1 MTSIRDAFEAGDLPA
16 ALAAATAAVRAKPRE
31 AGLRWLLAEMLL
43 FSGQVE
49 RADRALDA
57 VIEEQ
62 PSPAVLE
69 FRRLLRAEE
78 TRRQVFAE
86 GAPPKFQGDDAT
98 PAQVAALRSVTETR
112 LGDMAAAVA
121 AAAEAESLRART
133 PGSVELGDGS
143 TQTFDDLRDV
153 DDAFAPTIEVITTGG
168 DYIWV
173 PVERLE
179 SLEFEAARRP
189 RDLYWRRTAITLKDG
204 TEGVVYLPAIYPAI
218 FPLAGETPAAAL
230 LLGRETDW
238 TGDGAAA
245 GPVRGV
251 GQRILLAG
259 EEALPLR
266 DAAVLRF
273 T

>member
-16 ALAAATAAVRAKPRE
+16 ALAAATPAARARPCE
-31 AGLRWLLAEMLL
+31 AGVRWLLAQLLL
-43 FSGQVE
+43 FSGEVE

-57 VIEEQ
+57 VLEEQ

-98 PAQVAALRSVTETR
+98 PAQVAALRAVTETR

-121 AAAEAESLRART
+121 AAAEAEMLRART
-133 PGSVELGDGS
+133 PGTVELGDGS
-143 TQTFDDLRDV
+143 TQAFDDLRDV

-204 TEGVVYLPAIYPAI
+204 TEGVVYLPAIYP
-218 FPLAGETPAAAL
+218 LAGATPAPAL

>member
-1 MTSIRDAFEAGDLPA
+1 MSDIRDAFEAGDLPA
-16 ALAAATAAVRAKPRE
+16 ALAAATAAVKAKPRE
-31 AGLRWLLAEMLL
+31 AGLRWLMAEMLL

-57 VIEEQ
+57 VIEDQ

-86 GAPPKFQGDDAT
+86 GRPPKFQGDDAS
-98 PAQVAALRSVTETR
+98 PAQTAALRAVTETR
-112 LGDMAAAVA
+112 LGALAAASA
-121 AAAEAESLRART
+121 AAAEAETLRGRA
-133 PGSVELGDGS
+133 PGKVELGDGS
-143 TQTFDDLRDV
+143 VQAFDDLRDV
-153 DDAFAPTIEVITTGG
+153 DDVFAPTIEVLTTAGE
-168 DYIWV
+168 YIWI
-173 PVERLE
+173 PVERLA

-204 TEGVVYLPAIYPAI
+204 TEGVVYLPCIYPWT
-218 FPLAGETPAAAL
+218 GEAPAPAL

-238 TGDGAAA
+238 TGDGADA
-245 GPVRGV
+245 GPVRGI

-266 DAAVLRF
+266 DAALLSF